1 MQSEGGG
8 GGVPPSRVGV
18 LVKRVAPGCCFAV
31 THVVG
36 ATLSAFC
43 SRREGVGAGP
53 SICSLSTCKGGLS

>member
-1 MQSEGGG
+1 MQWQSEGR
-8 GGVPPSRVGV
+8 GVPPSRVGM
-18 LVKRVAPGCCFAV
+18 LVKWVAPGCCFAV
-31 THVVG
+31 TGVVG